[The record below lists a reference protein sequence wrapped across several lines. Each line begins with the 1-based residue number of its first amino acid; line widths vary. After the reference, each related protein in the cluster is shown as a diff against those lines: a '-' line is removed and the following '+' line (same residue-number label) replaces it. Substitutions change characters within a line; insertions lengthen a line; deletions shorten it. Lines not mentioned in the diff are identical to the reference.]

1 MQIVHILGAK
11 RSPQGA
17 FMGALKGFSAP
28 MLAAQIIKPLC
39 AALPSN
45 THPCEALIGCVLS
58 AGLGQAPARQ
68 AVLNAGLTQNIPTT
82 TLNKVCGSGM
92 KAVMLGAAQI
102 RAGEVN
108 LVLAGGMESMS
119 NAPYLQPKL
128 RDGVRMG
135 HIKSYDHMFM
145 DGLEDAYERGTAM
158 GVYADATAERY
169 NLSRESQDAY
179 ALESLERALI
189 ADFKAEICPIYHD
202 NEKQTICLDAD
213 ESPQQAKP
221 DKVKRLKP
229 AFTPKGTVTAANA
242 SSISDGAAML
252 LLGSE
257 HSMRENAMQSRARI
271 VGMASYAAAPRWF
284 TLSPI
289 GATQKLL
296 RQLDWSLDSI
306 DLFEVNE
313 AFAAVPMAWMAELGV
328 ERSRVNVRGGACA
341 LGHPIGASG
350 ARIIV
355 TLLHALEDRNLKRGI
370 ATLCIGGGEATA
382 IALER

>member
-102 RAGEVN
+102 RASEAN

-128 RDGVRMG
+128 RGGARMG